1 MFLTIK
7 KEIKPLTKTSSKFRA
22 QELFATNR
30 FSCFTSMLVGLLGLL
45 AVPSIFNVLVAT
57 DKSSNELKAYR
68 RYMATIFHTI
78 NWFRYD
84 LKPDTECWRSIAK
97 VRKIHYYSSKKTKE
111 MGIGII
117 SQKDMAFTQFAFMG
131 FFVLKREELGVQY
144 DEEDLDAFCH
154 FWRVLG
160 YMLGI
165 KDE

>member
-1 MFLTIK
+1 
-7 KEIKPLTKTSSKFRA
+7 
-22 QELFATNR
+22 
-30 FSCFTSMLVGLLGLL
+30 MLVGLLGLL

-57 DKSSNELKAYR
+57 NNSSSSVRAYR

-78 NWFRYD
+78 NWFRYA
-84 LKPDTECWRSIAK
+84 LRPDTECWRSIAK
-97 VRKIHYYSSKKTKE
+97 VRKIHYYSSKKTEK

-117 SQKDMAFTQFAFMG
+117 SQKDVAFTQFAFMG
-131 FFVLKREELGVQY
+131 FVVLKRKEFGVQY
-144 DEEDLDAFCH
+144 EEKDLDAFCH

>member
-1 MFLTIK
+1 
-7 KEIKPLTKTSSKFRA
+7 
-22 QELFATNR
+22 
-30 FSCFTSMLVGLLGLL
+30 MLVGLLGLL

-57 DKSSNELKAYR
+57 DKSSNALKAYR
-68 RYMATIFHTI
+68 RYMATVFHTI

-84 LKPDTECWRSIAK
+84 LKPDTECWRSLAK
-97 VRKIHYYSSKKTKE
+97 VRKIHYYSSQKTKK

-117 SQKDMAFTQFAFMG
+117 SQKDMALTQFAFMG
-131 FFVLKREELGVQY
+131 FFVLKPKELGLQY
-144 DEEDLDAFCH
+144 EEKDLDAFCH